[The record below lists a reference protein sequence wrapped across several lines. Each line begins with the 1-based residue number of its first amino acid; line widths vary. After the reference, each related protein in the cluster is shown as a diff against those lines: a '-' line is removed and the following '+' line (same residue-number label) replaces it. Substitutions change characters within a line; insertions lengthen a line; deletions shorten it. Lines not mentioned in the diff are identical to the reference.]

1 MLELQLELKF
11 LNVLPYPLFV
21 TSKQGEVIFQNS
33 KMMEFVKTKESK
45 SSETKNIINFLNDN
59 TEDKFIYTNMD
70 NRSFLFV
77 KSVFSH
83 MGDYYLYMGIE
94 SSSVEKLIERLKET
108 EQLNVELDT
117 IIENSYDGIY
127 ITDYDGKTLKTNT
140 AIERI
145 TGIPKEYYIGKKVDE
160 LMKRG
165 ILENSVTHK
174 VIKEK
179 RTVSIVQ
186 ANYKGKE
193 TLITGNPVFDKNGQ
207 ITKVVT
213 NIRDLSELNE
223 LQAALRKANELNENY
238 KKEIDKL
245 KGSNRNIDGV
255 VVSSQELK
263 IIYETARRIS
273 NVDAT
278 VLILGETGVGKDV
291 LAKFIFNNSLRAKDG
306 EYIKVNCGAIP
317 ADLLESELFGYESG
331 AFTGASRNG
340 KPGMFELANNGV
352 LFLDEIGELS
362 LALQVK
368 LLRALQEHE
377 IQRIGGTKTKKI
389 NVRVIAAT
397 NRNLKEMVNEGTFRE
412 DLFYR
417 LNVIPIL
424 IPPLRERRNDIL
436 PLAGLF
442 LNQVNKK
449 YSFHKTLDK
458 NLKEFL
464 KSYNWP
470 GNIREL
476 SNLIERMIF
485 TTDNEMLTIENLPY
499 EYRESSNI
507 NEMITESITLK
518 EAVEYTEEKVLSN
531 AAKKYNTTYEIA
543 KVLATSQATVVRKL
557 KKYKITLKN
566 KKNGES

>member
-1 MLELQLELKF
+1 M
-11 LNVLPYPLFV
+11 NVLPYPLFV